1 MVRPA
6 TLPFDDNGTAGIGF
20 TPTFLCEPLKDENTV
35 VTVHR
40 IGYNDYVRTVR
51 LDVDHGA
58 NVRIMFAIDVKS
70 LTRKR
75 RFRLII
81 LVMIAVCGIANIDHA
96 LYNYDGT
103 FDSGVDISSVG
114 ADGRHQSTRTK
125 QFGDSSQVESK
136 DGSSINTRVLLGIT
150 NVLPAISKYERRR
163 RHLIRHTYL
172 QYYGDKRRRS
182 ELMPSTKHN
191 RTMCSLQEFQRWFES
206 SNSTEFDPRDCQ
218 LVYTFVFGT
227 NPKNNK
233 PLLQVARGQDD
244 VLLLNRSSQSVKD
257 MTIPWI
263 QYASETI
270 TSIERNDDNVI
281 KFDFIA
287 KATTQHVIYPDEFIK
302 SPNLGTST
310 RILFYSKLECKQFI
324 MVSPDLAHF
333 VLSKKDEDVSYQEA
347 DPEGWI
353 ETISR
358 RHPSGIIQPSLS
370 EWQGVSTEASE
381 TTVYDFLAL
390 WDQYEISRTTYD
402 DPHEVA
408 LVHASKA
415 NVISFKD
422 TTDHNNNRPVARLLL
437 GIFTTNSDI
446 ERQRRHAIRSTY
458 LKYYSSNYII
468 QQQQHRIC
476 SFLDIVQKK
485 VREEDCQVAYAFVV
499 GANEAGPTEL
509 VDFDPSVTS
518 MTVNPTQLRHKFN
531 QTVVEDDVVYLN
543 IRENMVEGKSQTW
556 FKYAVTMLDEFY
568 FDYVGKTDTDTVLFV
583 GDYLS
588 SPKTTKGGL
597 SSFPTFP
604 DNIRIY
610 GGVYVQPTANFDFP
624 AFMHGKFYLLSPDL
638 ARFIVSPSCNR
649 SALMYTSECIAIS
662 NFVHSHPMPI
672 QRWRIPSHFW
682 AHPVKDVN
690 KFRQVYKSWLSN
702 RTTQ

>member
-1 MVRPA
+1 
-6 TLPFDDNGTAGIGF
+6 
-20 TPTFLCEPLKDENTV
+20 
-35 VTVHR
+35 
-40 IGYNDYVRTVR
+40 
-51 LDVDHGA
+51 
-58 NVRIMFAIDVKS
+58 MFSIDVITS
-70 LTRKR
+70 LTRNKR
-75 RFRLII
+75 RLKLII
-81 LVMIAVCGIANIDHA
+81 FVVIVIFCGGIANIDHS
-96 LYNYDGT
+96 LYKYYDDNT
-103 FDSGVDISSVG
+103 FDYGPNDVDLMSSSVG
-114 ADGRHQSTRTK
+114 GADDGKIHQSTRTK
-125 QFGDSSQVESK
+125 HNIIRDSSHVVESK
-136 DGSSINTRVLLGIT
+136 DGSSFMNTNMRRVLLGIT
-150 NVLPAISKYERRR
+150 NVLPAVSKYERRR

-182 ELMPSTKHN
+182 ELMPATTHN
-191 RTMCSLQEFQRWFES
+191 RTMCSLQEFQRWFVVVS
-206 SNSTEFDPRDCQ
+206 SNNSTSTELFDPRDCQ
-218 LVYTFVFGT
+218 IVYTFIFGM

-233 PLLQVARGQDD
+233 PLLQIARGQDD

-263 QYASETI
+263 QYASEI
-270 TSIERNDDNVI
+270 VTSIENVI

-422 TTDHNNNRPVARLLL
+422 TTTDHNNNRPVARLLL

-531 QTVVEDDVVYLN
+531 QTIVEDDVVYLN

-649 SALMYTSECIAIS
+649 SALMFTSECIAIS

-682 AHPVKDVN
+682 AHPVKDVS

-702 RTTQ
+702 RTKQ